1 MKKYAEQFG
10 LGVAKGLGYF
20 VVAPTLG
27 TWILLHIP
35 RTREGVIEFLFR
47 LAPPSRALLPIS
59 LALFL
64 LGILCILGSYR
75 LFLFRKKQRLIE
87 AEAMLPRRTSGA
99 FTSEDIKSMEL
110 SKLPPD
116 PNDPIDHD
124 ACNVRLDKDFFG

>member
-20 VVAPTLG
+20 VVAPVIG

-35 RTREGVIEFLFR
+35 RTREGVIDILFR

-75 LFLFRKKQRLIE
+75 LFLSRKKQRLTE
-87 AEAMLPRRTSGA
+87 AEAMMPRRTSGA
-99 FTSEDIKSMEL
+99 FTSDDIRSMG
-110 SKLPPD
+110 SPPPN
-116 PNDPIDHD
+116 PNDPVDPRAFDTDLGTH
-124 ACNVRLDKDFFG
+124 